1 MTGRPDVEY
10 VIPQVWFD
18 ALLYAVRR
26 NKGILKVSTYRNHI
40 APAYGHPFM
49 DNGRIHA
56 LYAAMERDGYVVRL
70 EKHGRGGVH
79 VWRVTDK
86 GREAVA

>member
-10 VIPQVWFD
+10 VIPGVWFD

-40 APAYGHPFM
+40 APEYGHPFM

-56 LYAAMERDGYVVRL
+56 LYAAMERDGYLVELDRL
-70 EKHGRGGVH
+70 GGGIRM
-79 VWRVTDK
+79 WKVTDK